1 MSKIDFTLNT
11 SPTDF
16 RGAAVIGANGA
27 QMLVSGLKG
36 LAQNAKDY
44 GDTVTEK
51 NTQELLGILNQA
63 KTPEEVENAAANI
76 MNIAN
81 ERFAGNVKL
90 PVLNEAIDQRPTTLM
105 QRGVQQGQ
113 FNEFKA
119 AEADKPILGGIYQ
132 DVIGGDSASAASK
145 IGMLQSSASQKTA
158 TELTLGQRNKI
169 DDRNVEILK
178 AEATA
183 NTPAARTN
191 DTGTGGR
198 ATRPLTG
205 QSLLYASTPQK
216 VVAIDASGNLVEMS
230 LPTRSISG
238 VNPTIEFLMSK
249 GAEFGQEEVEY
260 MNVLSSQLNNA
271 GIDFNPTTYQT
282 FEQIRS
288 IAPDATAADV
298 KLMIDAVA
306 NGQSNLSVGQVLN
319 VNSNAPIAK
328 MQVGQLLNQTI
339 ASTRINLNG
348 EADGTTF
355 KGGVERN
362 KFSEW
367 QSQARIAMLGVSG
380 ANEGQSPETI
390 IKERTAF
397 NNSLAA
403 SNDNIR
409 NGAAMF
415 LSGLKGDSINY
426 GILNEVIKGATL
438 ESKGWRPN
446 TSEGEVKDRLDQSYK
461 ALLEANAR
469 KMQERTANV
478 VNVQTE
484 KLRGLIEQAGGD
496 PSKVTVEMVEGIL
509 NGTLKIQD
517 AAASGVQRAGNE
529 DFKPSTSR
537 NVNAYNSL
545 IGAAASKYN
554 LDAGILKAIMH
565 TESSFNPN
573 ARSPVGAQGLMQLM
587 PKTAEGLGVSN
598 SFDPAQNIEGGAKYY
613 RYLLD
618 KYDGDVSIAL
628 AAYNAGE
635 VAVDNAGRKIPPFRE
650 TRDFVRIVMG
660 RYKALYAN
668 NPLAADVRYE
678 NGASP
683 QEGTAATGKTPQA
696 SDPAVTAVAKAAA
709 DDAARRISITAARAE
724 QRRRAAD
731 PIAAREAAAQEIAAR
746 KAAREAKVSNETQE
760 NRVANNSERAERIT
774 RERARI
780 AELNKINGARTG
792 GRQSSAAAVRPA
804 QSLTQKYGEDA
815 ITADNPEALA
825 EEIRRLGA
833 AGRARMAAQAKEA
846 DSKRA
851 ITSDDPEALARE
863 IRRLGAEAR
872 IRLAAQAKEAD
883 SKRAITS
890 DDPEALAAAIARI
903 SALSRERRKQGNN
916 K

>member
-1 MSKIDFTLNT
+1 MSKVDFTLKTNA
-11 SPTDF
+11 PNF
-16 RGAAVIGANGA
+16 GASLNAGANAA
-27 QMLVSGLKG
+27 QTIVSSLQG
-36 LAQNAKDY
+36 LAQTAKDY
-44 GDTVTEK
+44 GDGVTEK

-76 MNIAN
+76 MGMAN
-81 ERFAGNVKL
+81 GRFAGNVKL
-90 PVLNEAIDQRPTTLM
+90 PVLNEAIDQRPSTLM

-119 AEADKPILGGIYQ
+119 GEADKSILGGIYQ
-132 DVIGGDSASAASK
+132 DVIGGDFASAANN
-145 IGMLQSSASQKTA
+145 IGMLQSSGSQKTA
-158 TELTLGQRNKI
+158 TELILGQRNKT
-169 DDRNVEILK
+169 DDRNVEVLK

-183 NTPAARTN
+183 NAAAGRAN

-198 ATRPLTG
+198 ATKPPTG
-205 QSLLYASTPQK
+205 QSLLYAGEPRK

-230 LPTRSISG
+230 LPTQSISG

-260 MNVLSSQLNNA
+260 MNVLGSQLNNA
-271 GIDFNPTTYQT
+271 GIDLNPTTYRT

-339 ASTRINLNG
+339 ASTRVNLNG

-367 QSQARIAMLGVSG
+367 QTQARIAMLGVSG
-380 ANEGQSPETI
+380 ADEGQSPETL

-397 NNSLAA
+397 NSSLAA
-403 SNDNIR
+403 SNSNIR

-415 LSGLKGDSINY
+415 LSGLKGDAINY
-426 GILNEVIKGATL
+426 GILDEVIKGATL
-438 ESKGWRPN
+438 ESKGGSPN
-446 TSEGEVKDRLDQSYK
+446 TSEGEVKDRLDRSYK
-461 ALLEANAR
+461 ALSEANA
-469 KMQERTANV
+469 KKIGERTASV

-496 PSKVTVEMVEGIL
+496 PSKVTPEMVEGIL
-509 NGTLKIQD
+509 NDTLKIQD
-517 AAASGVQRAGNE
+517 AAAASVQRAGNE

-573 ARSPVGAQGLMQLM
+573 TRSPVGAQGLMQLM
-587 PKTAEGLGVSN
+587 PKTAKRFGVTN
-598 SFDPAQNIEGGAKYY
+598 SLDPAQNIEGGAKYY

-618 KYDGDVSIAL
+618 KYDRNIPIVL

-635 VAVDNAGRKIPPFRE
+635 GNVDKYGGIPPFRE
-650 TRDFVRIVMG
+650 TRDFVRKVMG
-660 RYKALYAN
+660 RYNALYAN
-668 NPLAADVRYE
+668 NPLPADSSV
-678 NGASP
+678 
-683 QEGTAATGKTPQA
+683 GTPFPDNVPPPSG
-696 SDPAVTAVAKAAA
+696 DTAVA
-709 DDAARRISITAARAE
+709 AE
-724 QRRRAAD
+724 QAAVKRLSRAPNTDKGNSNNAQD
-731 PIAAREAAAQEIAAR
+731 SSGSESLTGAAKAEYDANILKAR
-746 KAAREAKVSNETQE
+746 IESATRQSDSKKTDFDKANSLISSDNFKGLPRVDKSTQLLALHEELLAKHGTGLLSEKALNEAKSIVE
-760 NRVANNSERAERIT
+760 AERKQ
-774 RERARI
+774 ARLRI
-780 AELNKINGARTG
+780 QEAQKAFMPTG
-792 GRQSSAAAVRPA
+792 S
-804 QSLTQKYGEDA
+804 KYIIE
-815 ITADNPEALA
+815 
-825 EEIRRLGA
+825 
-833 AGRARMAAQAKEA
+833 
-846 DSKRA
+846 
-851 ITSDDPEALARE
+851 
-863 IRRLGAEAR
+863 
-872 IRLAAQAKEAD
+872 
-883 SKRAITS
+883 
-890 DDPEALAAAIARI
+890 
-903 SALSRERRKQGNN
+903 
-916 K
+916 

>member
-16 RGAAVIGANGA
+16 RGAAAIGANGA

-76 MNIAN
+76 MGMAN
-81 ERFAGNVKL
+81 GRFAGNVKL

-119 AEADKPILGGIYQ
+119 GEADKPILGGIYQ
-132 DVIGGDSASAASK
+132 DVISGDSASAASK

-183 NTPAARTN
+183 NTAAARTN

-198 ATRPLTG
+198 APKPLTG
-205 QSLLYASTPQK
+205 QSLLYTSAPRT

-230 LPTRSISG
+230 LPTQSISG
-238 VNPTIEFLMSK
+238 VNPTIDFLMSK
-249 GAEFGQEEVEY
+249 GAEFGREEVEY

-271 GIDFNPTTYQT
+271 GIDFNPTTYKT

-380 ANEGQSPETI
+380 ADEGQSPETL

-461 ALLEANAR
+461 ALLEANAK
-469 KMQERTANV
+469 KMRERTASV

-496 PSKVTVEMVEGIL
+496 PSKVTAEMVEGIL

-545 IGAAASKYN
+545 IGAAASKHN
-554 LDAGILKAIMH
+554 VDAGILKAIMH
-565 TESSFNPN
+565 TESGFNPN

-587 PKTAEGLGVSN
+587 PKTAERFGVTN
-598 SFDPAQNIEGGAKYY
+598 SLDPAQNIEGGAKYY

-618 KYDGDVSIAL
+618 KYDRNIPIVL

-635 VAVDNAGRKIPPFRE
+635 GAVDNAGGKIPPFKE

-660 RYKALYAN
+660 RYNALYAN

-683 QEGTAATGKTPQA
+683 QEGTAGTGKTPQVT
-696 SDPAVTAVAKAAA
+696 DPAVTAVAKAAA
-709 DDAARRISITAARAE
+709 DDAAKRARITAARVE
-724 QRRRAAD
+724 QRRRTID
-731 PIAAREAAAQEIAAR
+731 PIATREAVAREMEAIAAR
-746 KAAREAKVSNETQE
+746 RAARLSSNATSNGSNSDPVREARRQRIEEQRKITEGINSI
-760 NRVANNSERAERIT
+760 NRQGQNQR
-774 RERARI
+774 
-780 AELNKINGARTG
+780 
-792 GRQSSAAAVRPA
+792 AAAARPA
-804 QSLTQKYGEDA
+804 QSLTQK
-815 ITADNPEALA
+815 
-825 EEIRRLGA
+825 IR
-833 AGRARMAAQAKEA
+833 
-846 DSKRA
+846 
-851 ITSDDPEALARE
+851 
-863 IRRLGAEAR
+863 
-872 IRLAAQAKEAD
+872 
-883 SKRAITS
+883 
-890 DDPEALAAAIARI
+890 
-903 SALSRERRKQGNN
+903 
-916 K
+916 